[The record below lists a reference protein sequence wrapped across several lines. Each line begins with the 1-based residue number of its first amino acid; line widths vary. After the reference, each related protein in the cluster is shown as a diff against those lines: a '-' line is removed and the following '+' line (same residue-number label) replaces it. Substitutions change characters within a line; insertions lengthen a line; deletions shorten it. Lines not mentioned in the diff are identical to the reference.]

1 MVPPALRIPTTVALA
16 LLLTIGSIV
25 AGEPVAAVGRPTGN
39 ERMQDVAHLTDLQVF
54 EFRRYT
60 IKPGKREDFI
70 AYFDA
75 YFPEAFEQL
84 GAIAIG
90 QFAEKQ
96 NESHF
101 TWLRGFRSTFERPI
115 ANSAF
120 YFGPVWREHKAVLN
134 DLMLDSDNV
143 LLLRPL
149 HADRKAL
156 VLPSVD
162 PVNEER
168 GATGVAVVQIFPIKK
183 QSDEAFITKVD
194 AAFSAYH
201 MPGVH
206 EAVVLTTLDAP
217 NNFPQLPV
225 RTDGP
230 FLLWIG
236 VAKDEETIK
245 KRLLPALQRGA
256 ESLSSL
262 GLLSGEPELVVLNP
276 THRSRLRWLP
286 SWTE

>member
-1 MVPPALRIPTTVALA
+1 MSLHSFKMAAGVAITFAIAITQTAEAASTQPANAPQRT
-16 LLLTIGSIV
+16 
-25 AGEPVAAVGRPTGN
+25 EP
-39 ERMQDVAHLTDLQVF
+39 MSDVAHLTNYQVF

-60 IKPGKREDFI
+60 IKPGGREQFI

-84 GAIAIG
+84 GAMAIG

-96 NESHF
+96 NDSHF
-101 TWLRGFRSTFERPI
+101 TWLRGFHSTFERPI

-120 YFGPVWREHKAVLN
+120 YFGPVWREHKVVLN

-149 HADRKAL
+149 HADRDAL

-162 PVNEER
+162 PVKEPA
-168 GATGVAVVQIFPIKK
+168 GAKGVVVAQIFPIKK
-183 QSDEAFITKVD
+183 QSGEGFIEKVD
-194 AAFSAYH
+194 ATFATYRI
-201 MPGVH
+201 PGVR
-206 EAVVLTTLDAP
+206 EATVLTTLDAP

-230 FLLWIG
+230 FMLWIG
-236 VAKDEETIK
+236 VAKDEETMK
-245 KRLLPALQRGA
+245 DRLIPALQRGA

-262 GLLSGEPELVVLNP
+262 GLLTGAPEVVLLNP

-286 SWTE
+286 SWNQ